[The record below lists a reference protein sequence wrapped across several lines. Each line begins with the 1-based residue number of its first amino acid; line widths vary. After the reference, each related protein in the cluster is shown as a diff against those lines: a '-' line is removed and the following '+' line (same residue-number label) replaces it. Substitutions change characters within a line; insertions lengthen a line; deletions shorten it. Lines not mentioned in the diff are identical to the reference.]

1 MKEGIEPADYKGRG
15 RERDG
20 GWFREIKS
28 RLSGQIDSLITSV
41 SHKWMRDRN
50 AGAGRKINSVILFPL
65 PFYRCRN
72 KILLLWDSSFGS
84 FSPPLMHSNSLL
96 SFLFSPLGLTLL
108 FHWCALAHSLH
119 SLAGRDFNEALVFQI
134 FSLLS
139 PQAFPHNHNNNNNS
153 GAISLNSCG
162 TFGCGTLTARNL
174 F

>member
-1 MKEGIEPADYKGRG
+1 MKEGIELADYKGRG

-28 RLSGQIDSLITSV
+28 CLSGQIDSLITSV

-108 FHWCALAHSLH
+108 FHWCAVAHSL
-119 SLAGRDFNEALVFQI
+119 STLLLAGILMRLLCYRYSASSALRLSHTTTTTTTTLGRFYWTVVA
-134 FSLLS
+134 LLD
-139 PQAFPHNHNNNNNS
+139 AVH
-153 GAISLNSCG
+153 
-162 TFGCGTLTARNL
+162 
-174 F
+174 